1 MGSAGGRHVDLQHGV
16 LASDAPEACTAGRES
31 APRPRQGGRVPCSRD
46 SKVMPTAPLL
56 CCGSNVRRHLSAGA
70 SGSSSPSPQTME
82 APHNVSGAALRETL
96 PYCPAALASCLTPH
110 PAPLL
115 PQPGLPAWVPSRHCS
130 YRGPCGRPRRLP
142 WQERA
147 VDASEGQGWCCSWTP
162 PPPPPPGCCRSCHP
176 LHTESG

>member
-1 MGSAGGRHVDLQHGV
+1 MPSPAPAPHAPAPAPARSQPPWAPPSGTGSAGRAPARWVLLGGGTWTCSMGYSPRMLQRPAQQGGRV
-16 LASDAPEACTAGRES
+16 P
-31 APRPRQGGRVPCSRD
+31 PRPCQGGRVPCSRD

-56 CCGSNVRRHLSAGA
+56 CCGSNVRRHLSARA

-130 YRGPCGRPRRLP
+130 
-142 WQERA
+142 
-147 VDASEGQGWCCSWTP
+147 
-162 PPPPPPGCCRSCHP
+162 
-176 LHTESG
+176 